1 VLSEAARLTAVDHPH
16 VKETMAPTHVLT
28 QKEGPMPVGNRG
40 SRVEINARKESFG
53 HFLFLDIRSDS
64 RMRSASHVTGMPS
77 SGYDRDEGTRSI
89 GAC

>member
-1 VLSEAARLTAVDHPH
+1 MLSEAAGLTAVDHPH

-28 QKEGPMPVGNRG
+28 QKEGPKPLVNRG
-40 SRVEINARKESFG
+40 SRLQINARKEPFG
-53 HFLFLDIRSDS
+53 HFLFLDTGSDS